1 MRLYINLVLEQAGK
15 SSQHESS
22 AEEKAVSFAIED
34 ADTRLRRWEE
44 ALERG
49 LLSLDEAAQRIKE
62 LRLERAALLKRK
74 TVLEQK
80 SRSVGKL
87 LPIPTALMAS
97 YIREMQERLRAK
109 KLGYKKEFLREI
121 IKEVRVRGSEITLT
135 YKIPLS
141 PKERIDTGR
150 EEFFT
155 LSKMVVAVG
164 LEPTTS
170 RM

>member
-1 MRLYINLVLEQAGK
+1 
-15 SSQHESS
+15 
-22 AEEKAVSFAIED
+22 
-34 ADTRLRRWEE
+34 
-44 ALERG
+44 
-49 LLSLDEAAQRIKE
+49 
-62 LRLERAALLKRK
+62 
-74 TVLEQK
+74 
-80 SRSVGKL
+80 
-87 LPIPTALMAS
+87 MAS

-155 LSKMVVAVG
+155 L
-164 LEPTTS
+164 
-170 RM
+170 